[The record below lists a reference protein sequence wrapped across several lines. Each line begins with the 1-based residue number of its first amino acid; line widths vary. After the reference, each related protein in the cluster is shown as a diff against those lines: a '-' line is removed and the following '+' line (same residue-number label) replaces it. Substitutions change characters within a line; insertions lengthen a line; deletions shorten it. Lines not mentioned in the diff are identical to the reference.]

1 MSYNNVALAVIP
13 SGVKADTVYSLIG
26 GDMDFTRSSSAT
38 RRNKDGLIE
47 YVDTDIPRLDYDG
60 AIPHLLL
67 EPQRSNAQV
76 YSEDL
81 SNAAWS
87 KTNATITTNAEI
99 APDGNSTANKFDAGT
114 VTGEHHVND
123 VNTTVA
129 GINYTFSVFVKS
141 GNEDTI
147 RVFMYRS
154 GTPFTTIAALRINL
168 NTQAIIENVN
178 TAGTENKVEN
188 YGDGWYRI
196 SISGE
201 ALTTSTVVRVQPYES
216 GLGTFTGTNEYFYL
230 WGAQFEEG
238 SYATSYIPNL
248 ATGSTTRNAETC
260 LDATGDFNSS
270 EGVLFAEIAPL
281 SDDGTYR
288 VLSISD
294 GTANN
299 RVSLYFTLASETVTG
314 AVFLSGSPVAAMS
327 FNLTTDFFDFNKIAI
342 KFKENDFALWVN
354 GVEVETDISGSTFTN
369 GTLTYFDFSN
379 GVTGNPFYGKV
390 RQAVVFNS
398 VLTDTQLAELTR

>member
-13 SGVKADTVYSLIG
+13 SGIKSSIVYSLIG
-26 GDMDFTRSSSAT
+26 GNMTFARGSSAT
-38 RRNKDGLIE
+38 RINKDGLIE
-47 YVDTDIPRLDYDG
+47 YVDTSVPRLDYDG

-67 EPQRSNAQV
+67 EPSRSNLQV

-114 VTGEHHVND
+114 ATGEHHVND

-129 GINYTFSVFVKS
+129 GTNYTFSIFVKS

-188 YGDGWYRI
+188 YGNGWYRI
-196 SISGE
+196 SISGQ
-201 ALTTSTVVRVQPYES
+201 ALTTGTVVRVQAYES
-216 GLGTFTGTNEYFYL
+216 GLGTFTGNNQYFYL
-230 WGAQFEEG
+230 WGAQLEEG
-238 SYATSYIPNL
+238 SYATSYIPRL
-248 ATGSTTRNAETC
+248 DTVTATRTAETC
-260 LDATGDFNSS
+260 RYATGDFNSS

-281 SDDGTYR
+281 ADDGTGR
-288 VLSISD
+288 NIGISN
-294 GTANN
+294 GGSANRAN
-299 RVSLYFTLASETVTG
+299 IFYSTTGRITGYFAVSATFQCYINYDLG
-314 AVFLSGSPVAAMS
+314 ADYLDFVKVA
-327 FNLTTDFFDFNKIAI
+327 
-342 KFKENDFALWVN
+342 FKYKKDDFALWVN
-354 GVEVETDISGSTFTN
+354 GVEVGTDTSGNTLTT
-369 GTLTYFDFSN
+369 GTLDTFDFTDGGS
-379 GVTGNPFYGKV
+379 GNYFYGKV

-398 VLTDTQLAELTR
+398 ALTDTQLAELTR